1 MTAKT
6 VLVFRTSVTHPQQ
19 VRQLQPLLN
28 ALIAREG
35 HWNFDLEDC
44 DHILRVETQ
53 QLRADNIAMA
63 LRVQGFR
70 CEEL

>member
-1 MTAKT
+1 MTTKP

-19 VRQLQPLLN
+19 VKQLQPLLN

-35 HWNFDLEDC
+35 HWNFNLEDC

-53 QLRADNIAMA
+53 LLRADSIAMA
-63 LRVQGFR
+63 LRIQGFR